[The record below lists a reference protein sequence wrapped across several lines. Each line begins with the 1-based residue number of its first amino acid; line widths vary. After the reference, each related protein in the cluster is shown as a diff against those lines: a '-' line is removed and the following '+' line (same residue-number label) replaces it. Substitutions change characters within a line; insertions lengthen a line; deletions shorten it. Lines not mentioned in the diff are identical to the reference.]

1 MTNKELNKAERIL
14 KEHRISGSPMSFSED
29 AKSYRIG
36 YMVYSGETYVK
47 IFLKTTP
54 LDIKEY
60 RHSSI
65 MRGIGCEFYKVYGTM

>member
-1 MTNKELNKAERIL
+1 MTDRELKKAESIL
-14 KEHRISGSPMSFSED
+14 KEHRINGSPMSFSED

-47 IFLKTTP
+47 TFPKTTP

-65 MRGIGCEFYKVYGTM
+65 GV

>member
-1 MTNKELNKAERIL
+1 MTDRELAVAERVL

-29 AKSYRIG
+29 TKSYRIG
-36 YMVYSGETYVK
+36 YMVYNGDTYIK
-47 IFLKTTP
+47 TFNKTTP

-65 MRGIGCEFYKVYGTM
+65 GV

>member
-1 MTNKELNKAERIL
+1 
-14 KEHRISGSPMSFSED
+14 MSFSED

-36 YMVYSGETYVK
+36 YMVYNGDTYLGTFPK
-47 IFLKTTP
+47 STP

-65 MRGIGCEFYKVYGTM
+65 GV